1 MVVTAPTTTPK
12 PHRRWLQFS
21 LRTMLLLVLIA
32 SVPLGWLGMKVRE
45 ARQQWEAVRA
55 IRMVEGVVEYDFE
68 RDETGVV
75 QIRPLPADLAWPL
88 LDLVGDDIP
97 ICRGVPRIRRHG
109 PMPRPNR
116 RLFSRELTYEKSIA
130 APFRPGDA
138 DDVLCGHRA
147 SPDCHGDNTP
157 I

>member
-75 QIRPLPADLAWPL
+75 QIRPLPADLAWRL

-97 ICRGVPRIRRHG
+97 ICRESTSHSEAP
-109 PMPRPNR
+109 P
-116 RLFSRELTYEKSIA
+116 LA
-130 APFRPGDA
+130 AA
-138 DDVLCGHRA
+138 QSKAVLNGTHL
-147 SPDCHGDNTP
+147 
-157 I
+157 